1 MDRFRGFLGSF
12 RYLSRLCLLLA
23 MIVLLGSCTQRIPV
37 ILDVSSE
44 IVNYEDTNDYS
55 IEKRLSLFIHLEG
68 DDEHHDIDRIIV
80 EAPVGSYLSW
90 EIDSDH
96 FFTRYFDGELWIGSN
111 TLTAPDT
118 SGYRMRFPDG
128 TYTVRV
134 VSTGGYEDTIDFEL
148 IDDLDY
154 TSLPDLLFP
163 VYNKRT
169 GTIEVDS
176 TGDIPVR
183 LKGYDSKMRPLGSVE
198 VTVHEP
204 LASQKKEIE
213 AALSKKIVCFELE
226 LTDPVLHQVFRSGI
240 YSYPD

>member
-12 RYLSRLCLLLA
+12 RYLSQLCLLLSL
-23 MIVLLGSCTQRIPV
+23 IVLVGSCAQSVPE

-44 IVNYEDTNDYS
+44 IVNYQDTGDYTM
-55 IEKRLSLFIHLEG
+55 EKRLSLFIHLAG

-80 EAPVGSYLSW
+80 EAPVGSYLRW

-96 FFTRYFDGELWIGSN
+96 FFTRFFDGELWIGSN
-111 TLTAPDT
+111 TLAAPDT

-128 TYTVRV
+128 TYTVQV

-154 TSLPDLLFP
+154 TSGVDLLFP
-163 VYNKRT
+163 LYNRRT
-169 GTIEVDS
+169 GTIEVGSAD
-176 TGDIPVR
+176 DISVQ

-198 VTVHEP
+198 VTVHES